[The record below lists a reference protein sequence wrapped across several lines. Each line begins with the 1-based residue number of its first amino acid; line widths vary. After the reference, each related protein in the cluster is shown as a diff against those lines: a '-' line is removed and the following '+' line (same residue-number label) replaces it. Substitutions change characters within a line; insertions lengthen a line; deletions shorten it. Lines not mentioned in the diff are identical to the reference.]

1 MQTPVTLTS
10 GRSCFYNMGWFIDAL
25 PNGAA
30 YLWHTGSVSGF
41 RCCHYHALAGG
52 VTAMMFL
59 NVDGDAI
66 GSIGFDLIE
75 AVAPGTTPAWLPAIA
90 ERRPDRQRT
99 LRRLYTREQRSEQRR
114 VGDEEARP
122 GRHMG
127 SGYLIKK

>member
-59 NVDGDAI
+59 NVDSDAI
-66 GSIGFDLIE
+66 GSIAFDTIE
-75 AVAPGTTPAWLPAIA
+75 ADARA
-90 ERRPDRQRT
+90 EA
-99 LRRLYTREQRSEQRR
+99 RR
-114 VGDEEARP
+114 VGKEGVGTSR
-122 GRHMG
+122 
-127 SGYLIKK
+127 SGWSPVHKKTTKERAMK

>member
-1 MQTPVTLTS
+1 
-10 GRSCFYNMGWFIDAL
+10 MGWFIDAL

-59 NVDGDAI
+59 NVDSDAI

-90 ERRPDRQRT
+90 DRRPDRT
-99 LRRLYTREQRSEQRR
+99 PTFRLLLTPEQPVDRALSAPATP
-114 VGDEEARP
+114 VLAALHGDAAPASSTAHR
-122 GRHMG
+122 
-127 SGYLIKK
+127 

>member
-1 MQTPVTLTS
+1 MRISGVSSDLCSS

-59 NVDGDAI
+59 NVDSDAI

-75 AVAPGTTPAWLPAIA
+75 AVAPGTPPARQA
-90 ERRPDRQRT
+90 ERRVGKECGSTYGDRGAT
-99 LRRLYTREQRSEQRR
+99 
-114 VGDEEARP
+114 
-122 GRHMG
+122 
-127 SGYLIKK
+127 

>member
-1 MQTPVTLTS
+1 
-10 GRSCFYNMGWFIDAL
+10 MGWFIDAL

-59 NVDGDAI
+59 NVDSDAI

-90 ERRPDRQRT
+90 DRRPDRTRT
-99 LRRLYTREQRSEQRR
+99 FRRLMTREQPVDRALVRSEEHTSELQSLMRNSDA
-114 VGDEEARP
+114 GFCLKKTKPND
-122 GRHMG
+122 RH
-127 SGYLIKK
+127 